1 METNIVQSKRSRN
14 VELKKVIKKNSRGL
28 GEVVS
33 TLILLVVAVLLT
45 TVVAYYATNVTMTRT
60 EMEEVRLTDD
70 HVWVNSSGAVGAFK
84 LQNLG
89 GRDLL
94 IDKFSVRGVDSEWPD
109 IYYYRVPSGTVIEGS
124 LNITSYVSLTGSS
137 VLIDS
142 RNYTQADADI
152 PLISGGELLVYVRG
166 PDNIQQDDI
175 GTTVSISVTTNNA
188 QYINEC
194 NVESATDQ

>member
-1 METNIVQSKRSRN
+1 M
-14 VELKKVIKKNSRGL
+14 
-28 GEVVS
+28 VS
-33 TLILLVVAVLLT
+33 TFILLVMAVLLT

-70 HVWVNSSGAVGAFK
+70 HIWVNISGAVGALK

-94 IDKFSVRGVDSEWPD
+94 IDKFSVRGEDSEWSD
-109 IYYYRVPSGTVIEGS
+109 IYCYRVPSGTVIEGS
-124 LNITSYVSLTGSS
+124 LNITSYASLAGSS
-137 VLIDS
+137 VIIDS
-142 RNYTQADADI
+142 KNYTQANADI
-152 PLISGGELLVYVRG
+152 PLISGGELLVYVKS

-188 QYINEC
+188 QYNNEC

>member
-1 METNIVQSKRSRN
+1 MNKV
-14 VELKKVIKKNSRGL
+14 LKKKSNGL

-45 TVVAYYATNVTMTRT
+45 AVVSYYATNVTMTRT
-60 EMEEVRLTDD
+60 SMEEVRLTDD
-70 HVWVNSSGAVGAFK
+70 HVWVNSSGAVAAFK

-89 GRDLL
+89 GRDIL
-94 IDKFSVRGVDSEWPD
+94 IDKFSVRGVDSSWSD
-109 IYYYRVPSGTVIEGS
+109 IYYYRVPTGDVIEGN
-124 LNITSYVSLTGSS
+124 LNITAYAALTGAS
-137 VLIDS
+137 VLIDGK
-142 RNYTQADADI
+142 NYTQADADI
-152 PLISGGELLVYVRG
+152 PLISGGELLIYVKG

-194 NVESATDQ
+194 NVESSTDQ

>member
-1 METNIVQSKRSRN
+1 M
-14 VELKKVIKKNSRGL
+14 KKVIKKNSRGL

-45 TVVAYYATNVTMTRT
+45 AVVSYYATNVTMTRT
-60 EMEEVRLTDD
+60 SMEEVRLTDD
-70 HVWVNSSGAVGAFK
+70 HVWVNSSGAVAAFK

-89 GRDLL
+89 GRDIL
-94 IDKFSVRGVDSEWPD
+94 IDKFSVRGVDSAWSD
-109 IYYYRVPSGTVIEGS
+109 IYVYRVPSGTVIEGN
-124 LNITSYVSLTGSS
+124 LNITSYGSLTGAS
-137 VLIDS
+137 VLIDG
-142 RNYTQADADI
+142 RNYTQAYADI
-152 PLISGGELLVYVRG
+152 PLISGGELLLYVSS

>member
-1 METNIVQSKRSRN
+1 
-14 VELKKVIKKNSRGL
+14 LKKVIKKNSRGL

-45 TVVAYYATNVTMTRT
+45 TVVAYYATNITMTRT
-60 EMEEVRLTDD
+60 EMEEIRLTDD
-70 HVWVNSSGAVGAFK
+70 HVWVNSSGAVAAFK

-94 IDKFSVRGVDSEWPD
+94 IDKFSVRGVDSAMSD
-109 IYYYRVPSGTVIEGS
+109 IYYYRVPSGTVIEGN
-124 LNITSYVSLTGSS
+124 LNITSYGSLTGAS
-137 VLIDS
+137 VIIDS
-142 RNYTQADADI
+142 KNFTQADADI
-152 PLISGGELLVYVRG
+152 PLISSGELLIYVKSPG
-166 PDNIQQDDI
+166 NIQQDDI
-175 GTTVSISVTTNNA
+175 GTTVSISVTTINA